1 MNIMNEEKQNL
12 EIEKIANLM
21 VHDDIS
27 SDEQDPVKLEK
38 YKNQIK
44 SDCDVNDEEAMKI
57 EGSVVLVTGAN
68 RGIGLAVAST
78 LAADGF
84 HVVIGTRSGDAIA
97 GFDCVQLDVSSSQSV
112 EDAFTLIESS
122 WGVPEVIVCN
132 AGKTK
137 DALVMRMPDEDFSD
151 VVDTNLTGAFRVA
164 RRATKGLLKLKRG
177 RLIFI
182 GSVVALLGSA
192 GQVNYAASKAGL
204 VGMARSFARELGSRG
219 ITSNVIAPGFVE
231 TDMTADLD
239 QKRREEI
246 AESIPLA
253 RFSNV
258 QEIANVVSFIASDKA
273 AYITGAVI
281 PVDGGLGMGH

>member
-1 MNIMNEEKQNL
+1 MSSKP
-12 EIEKIANLM
+12 IA
-21 VHDDIS
+21 
-27 SDEQDPVKLEK
+27 
-38 YKNQIK
+38 
-44 SDCDVNDEEAMKI
+44 
-57 EGSVVLVTGAN
+57 LVTGAN

-84 HVVIGTRSGDAIA
+84 HVVIGTRSGNAIA

-112 EDAFTLIESS
+112 EDAFTFIESS
-122 WGVPEVIVCN
+122 WGIPEVIVCN

-137 DALVMRMPDEDFSD
+137 DALVMRMPDEDFAD

-177 RLIFI
+177 RLIFM

-192 GQVNYAASKAGL
+192 GQVNYSASKAGL

-219 ITSNVIAPGFVE
+219 ITANVVAPGFVE
-231 TDMTADLD
+231 TDMTANLDL
-239 QKRREEI
+239 KRRDEI

-258 QEIANVVSFIASDKA
+258 AEIADVVSFIASEKA

>member
-1 MNIMNEEKQNL
+1 MSSKP
-12 EIEKIANLM
+12 IA
-21 VHDDIS
+21 
-27 SDEQDPVKLEK
+27 
-38 YKNQIK
+38 
-44 SDCDVNDEEAMKI
+44 
-57 EGSVVLVTGAN
+57 LVTGAN

-112 EDAFTLIESS
+112 EDAFTFIESS

-204 VGMARSFARELGSRG
+204 VGMARSFARVLGSRG